1 MKYSSDYLNLLG
13 KSQLLFVMI
22 EVMIDDGTDNILYK
36 FSDRIF
42 SVYKVIKYSIE
53 APLFSMR
60 VIIITDS
67 VDS

>member
-1 MKYSSDYLNLLG
+1 
-13 KSQLLFVMI
+13 MI
-22 EVMIDDGTDNILYK
+22 EVMIDDGTDSILYK

-42 SVYKVIKYSIE
+42 SVSKIIKYSIE

-60 VIIITDS
+60 VIMITDW